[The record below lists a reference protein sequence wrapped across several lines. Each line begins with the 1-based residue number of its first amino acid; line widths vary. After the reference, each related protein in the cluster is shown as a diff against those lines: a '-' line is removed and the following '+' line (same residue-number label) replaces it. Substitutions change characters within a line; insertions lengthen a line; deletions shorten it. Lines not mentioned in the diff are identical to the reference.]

1 MIGWLLNL
9 PYLYRIIAV
18 IHFLQ
23 GLFFLF
29 GGESIADQN
38 SWAYSI
44 GLAAMA
50 EHHGSTLICLSIFFW
65 FLPSFLEIEALR
77 KISVL
82 GLVVQA
88 ILIFMPIY
96 HALFG
101 YFETSTTFYV
111 MIVILTLIMVL
122 FSLASRSN
130 KENET

>member
-1 MIGWLLNL
+1 MIGLLLNL
-9 PYLYRIIAV
+9 PNLYRIIAA

-29 GGESIADQN
+29 GDQSMADQN

-50 EHHGSTLICLSIFFW
+50 EHHSSTLICLSIFFW
-65 FLPSFLEIEALR
+65 FLPSSLEIDALR

-82 GLVVQA
+82 GLVLQA

-101 YFETSTTFYV
+101 YFETSPSFYI
-111 MIVILTLIMVL
+111 MIAVLTLIMVL